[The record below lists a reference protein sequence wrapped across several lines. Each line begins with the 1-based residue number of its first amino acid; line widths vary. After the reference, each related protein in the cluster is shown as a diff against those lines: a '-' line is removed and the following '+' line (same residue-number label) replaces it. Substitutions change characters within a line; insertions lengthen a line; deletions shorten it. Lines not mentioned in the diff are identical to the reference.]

1 MAGYM
6 HKPEEVLTMFSDA
19 LKILDHNT
27 VQYMIE
33 EQAQLLEEQLQKIDE
48 QNQQLDE
55 QNQQL
60 TDQKQQLDDQQQQ
73 IDVQKQQLDDQKQ
86 QLNDQKQQLAFKD
99 HQLAEEKYKTYI
111 SACQDMGLEKE
122 DVIQKIMGK
131 FNLSQESADEKIQ
144 NYW

>member
-1 MAGYM
+1 
-6 HKPEEVLTMFSDA
+6 MFSDA

-33 EQAQLLEEQLQKIDE
+33 EQAQLLEEQLQQIDA
-48 QNQQLDE
+48 QQ
-55 QNQQL
+55 
-60 TDQKQQLDDQQQQ
+60 QQLDDQKQQ
-73 IDVQKQQLDDQKQ
+73 IDDQKQQLDDQKQ
-86 QLNDQKQQLAFKD
+86 QLAIKD

-111 SACQDMGLEKE
+111 SACQDMGLARE
-122 DVIQKIMGK
+122 DVIQKIMAK